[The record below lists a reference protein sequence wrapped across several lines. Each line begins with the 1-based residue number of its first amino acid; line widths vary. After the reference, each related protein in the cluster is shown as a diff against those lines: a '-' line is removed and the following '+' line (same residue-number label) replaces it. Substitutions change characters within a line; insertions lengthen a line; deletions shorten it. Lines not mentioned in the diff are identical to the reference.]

1 MHYEIILAGFGG
13 QGILSAGRIIGSAGM
28 IEGRNVTWFP
38 SYGPEMRGGT
48 ANCHV
53 IVSEED
59 IGSPV
64 INNPDVLI
72 CMTRPAMDK
81 FEKTVKEG
89 GFILADSSL
98 IGEERISESPKNV
111 IAVPAAEMA
120 VDLGHKAMAMLIM
133 IGRLA
138 RETNVVKRESVEK
151 ALYEVLKGSLHH
163 LIPEEMKAFDEG
175 WKKYELY
182 AAYGK

>member
-1 MHYEIILAGFGG
+1 MQYEIILAGFGG

-28 IEGRNVTWFP
+28 LEGKNVTWFP

-53 IVSEED
+53 IVSEGD

-81 FEKTVKEG
+81 FEKTVKES

-98 IGEERISESPKNV
+98 IGEDRIKAGSKRV
-111 IAVPAAEMA
+111 IAIPAAEMA
-120 VDLGHKAMAMLIM
+120 VNLGHKAMAMLIM
-133 IGRLA
+133 IGRLVK
-138 RETNVVKRESVEK
+138 ETGVVKRESVEK
-151 ALYEVLKGSLHH
+151 ALYDVLKSSLHH

-175 WKKYELY
+175 M
-182 AAYGK
+182 GKV